1 MTINQKSCHAKMVG
15 AGIDFYDSFDQSF
28 FNQKEEITINDEECY
43 IKIFWY
49 RMDFYHPLY
58 IMFGGKYRW
67 CSWHK
72 RFHS

>member
-1 MTINQKSCHAKMVG
+1 MAINQKSCYAQMVG
-15 AGIDFYDSFDQSF
+15 TRIGFCNPLDQAF
-28 FNQKEEITINDEECY
+28 FNQKEEIAINNEECY
-43 IKIFWY
+43 IKIIWW